1 VGPDTNGMLAIDFV
15 WKPVNF
21 QRSSGWEMMAKR
33 CIVSPERPFS
43 YNHYENIACL
53 SMKSGLVN
61 TLRNYYNKT
70 AKFKKAGYTYD
81 YTMAASFILSG
92 VDYLASEDMQKVR
105 KLFVKFDRKHVTDDK
120 LTAR

>member
-1 VGPDTNGMLAIDFV
+1 MLAIDFV

-21 QRSSGWEMMAKR
+21 QRSSGWELMAKR

-43 YNHYENIACL
+43 YSHYENIACL
-53 SMKSGLVN
+53 STKSGLVN
-61 TLRNYYNKT
+61 TLRNYYNRT

-105 KLFVKFDRKHVTDDK
+105 KLFVKFEKKHVTDEK